1 MKDIIQVILDYFKT
15 GGVTLVRSLTLI
27 LLGYIFI
34 QTIIRTLKRVVNKT
48 HIDKTLPNFLISLFN
63 IILIVILVIMILR
76 MLNVSI
82 DSIFTIASVITL
94 AISLALQD
102 ILKSFANGLIIILTK
117 PFLEG
122 DLIEIN
128 DVQGIV
134 YSITMFNTTL
144 KTPDGQMI
152 VIPNLEVTTNNVKNF
167 SKFPIRRIDITVP
180 ISYKANYKF
189 VNDILL
195 QVLENHTKIL
205 KDPSPITRINDFG
218 DSNINFL
225 LRCYVLNEN
234 YFDVKNNLNELI
246 YGVLKRNNI
255 SIDYNQVDV
264 RVTKEGKL

>member
-167 SKFPIRRIDITVP
+167 FFFFIRRIDITVA
-180 ISYKANYKF
+180 IGY
-189 VNDILL
+189 
-195 QVLENHTKIL
+195 
-205 KDPSPITRINDFG
+205 
-218 DSNINFL
+218 
-225 LRCYVLNEN
+225 
-234 YFDVKNNLNELI
+234 
-246 YGVLKRNNI
+246 
-255 SIDYNQVDV
+255 
-264 RVTKEGKL
+264 